1 MAVYNDGLKH
11 QFDLHVDS
19 PSSDI
24 AFDTSGC
31 VYVSCWNGS
40 IYKFND
46 QRQLVNT
53 IKTPSCYG
61 IALVD
66 DLLYTV
72 DNERNC
78 VSVYKTSGEHMT
90 TFGSEKELNSPS
102 AIAIDENGF
111 IYVCSS
117 KSGTVVVY

>member
-1 MAVYNDGLKH
+1 MVYDENLTY
-11 QFDLHVDS
+11 QFDLAVDS
-19 PSSDI
+19 PSNDV
-24 AFDTSGC
+24 AFGTSGC
-31 VYVSCWNGS
+31 VYVSCWSGS

-53 IKTPSCYG
+53 IKTPSCHG
-61 IALVD
+61 IALAD

-78 VSVYKTSGEHMT
+78 LSVYKTSGEHVT
-90 TFGSEKELNSPS
+90 TFGSGRELSSPS
-102 AIAIDENGF
+102 AIAIDKNGF
-111 IYVCSS
+111 IYVCCS